1 MNEKEMKRK
10 ETFKGQV
17 RQVAHSKKGV
27 KLSLQGKN
35 KCAWVHN
42 ESKKSSPLQ
51 AVETKLQIV
60 VKI

>member
-1 MNEKEMKRK
+1 MKRK